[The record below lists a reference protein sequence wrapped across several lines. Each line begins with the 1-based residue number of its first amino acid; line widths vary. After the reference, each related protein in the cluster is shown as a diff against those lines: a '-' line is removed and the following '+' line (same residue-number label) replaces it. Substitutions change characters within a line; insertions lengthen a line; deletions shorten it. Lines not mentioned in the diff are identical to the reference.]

1 MGLRKG
7 EKKVRLQM
15 EVLEDRLTPA
25 VDAFIYFRAG
35 VVAITPPAA
44 QVSHDTVQINRQVAQ
59 VALPTGDVIIGHGL
73 KTAEAHTPVVDWTP
87 T

>member
-1 MGLRKG
+1 MGLHAG
-7 EKKVRLQM
+7 EKNIRLQL

-25 VDAFIYFRAG
+25 VDAFIWFRAG
-35 VVAITPPAA
+35 VLDITPPAA
-44 QVSHDTVQINRQVAQ
+44 EASPHTVQINQQVAQ
-59 VALPTGDVIIGHGL
+59 VTLPSGDVLPGHGL